1 MVLILTDCFFGSCTQ
16 LGSVQLCPTRRIGSG
31 LWSNPGWN
39 PTPVEIPVSNFF
51 LCSVKPTRILAY
63 RFGIFLAREG
73 TGLEPGPEGPGN
85 KSEAGDT
92 KESGDDA
99 SERRDAAERRWRKR
113 ETRCC
118 CAPAATTTS
127 SPPLANSTASAS
139 FSLVGPS
146 QFY

>member
-51 LCSVKPTRILAY
+51 LCSFKPTRILAICLE
-63 RFGIFLAREG
+63 IFLAREG
-73 TGLEPGPEGPGN
+73 TGLEPRPEGPAN

-92 KESGDDA
+92 KKSSGGA
-99 SERRDAAERRWRKR
+99 SERWDAAERRWRKR
-113 ETRCC
+113 ETRCSW
-118 CAPAATTTS
+118 ASAATATS
-127 SPPLANSTASAS
+127 SPPLANSTAPAS
-139 FSLVGPS
+139 FSPVGPS
-146 QFY
+146 HFS